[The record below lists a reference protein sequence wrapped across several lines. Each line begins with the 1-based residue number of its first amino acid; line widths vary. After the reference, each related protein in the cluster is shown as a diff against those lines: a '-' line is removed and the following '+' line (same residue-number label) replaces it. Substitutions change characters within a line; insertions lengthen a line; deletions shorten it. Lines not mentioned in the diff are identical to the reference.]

1 MNLFAL
7 QEMVILFGLAVFTVI
22 LFRRLMFP
30 SIIGFLFTGIL
41 AGPYTLGFIRDTHQ
55 VEQMAEI
62 GVVLLLFAI
71 GIEFSIKELMRIRHL
86 VLWGG
91 GLQLGLTILAITLLS
106 AGFGFSFQQSAFF
119 GFLVALSST
128 AILMKLLMDA
138 GEIDTPHG
146 KMALGILIFQDLCVV
161 PLMLFTP
168 FLAGAGEGLQGI
180 LVVSAKAA
188 AVVLCA
194 HFGARFAVPWIFEQ
208 VVKTRSRELFI
219 LTIILIG
226 FGAAWITS
234 QVGLSL
240 ALGAFIAGLAI
251 SESEYS
257 HQALGDIIPFRD
269 AFMSLFFISVGMLL
283 DPSVILRHPVL
294 VLSLIISII
303 LIKTV
308 ITSGA
313 AVSLGLPMRVAI
325 ITGLSLAQVGEFSFV
340 LSLEGLKHGL
350 LSPNLY
356 QVFLAASVATMALTP
371 LCIKIS
377 GPVAD
382 RLVRSL
388 PVRLTRGKGVLAGRE
403 HKLTLTD
410 HVIIVGYGL
419 NGRNLSR
426 ALKHLK
432 VPHTVIETN
441 PFTVSAERKRGN
453 HIIFG
458 DGSNREVLDHAQ
470 IAKARIIVVAISD
483 AAAARRIAA
492 LARKMN
498 PNIYII
504 VRTRYVAEVEPLF
517 RLGVNEV
524 IPEEFETSVE
534 ILSRV
539 LKKFLLPEDDIEECI
554 EEVRRDGYEMLRGV
568 SRRHSHAV
576 GITGYLAGVE
586 VGTFKVRSGSPLEGQ
601 SLSEGTL
608 RNRSGVTVLV
618 IKRGDEMIANP
629 DPVWEL
635 RDGDIVLLLGTPEQL
650 SVAGRLFGPADGKKS
665 KQFSD
670 KSARGRAVI
679 SDLFRR
685 EKK

>member
-1 MNLFAL
+1 MEFLFL
-7 QEMVILFGLAVFTVI
+7 KDMVILFGLAVLTVV
-22 LFRRLMFP
+22 LFRRLKFP

-62 GVVLLLFAI
+62 GVVLLLFTI
-71 GIEFSIKELMRIRHL
+71 GIEFSMKELMRIKYL
-86 VLWGG
+86 VFWGG
-91 GLQLGLTILAITLLS
+91 GLQLGLTIIVITLLS
-106 AGFGFSFQQSAFF
+106 VAFGFTFQQSAFF

-168 FLAGAGEGLQGI
+168 FLAGTGEGVQGI
-180 LVVSAKAA
+180 LIVSAKAA

-208 VVKTRSRELFI
+208 VVKARSRELFI

-226 FGAAWITS
+226 FGTAWITS
-234 QVGLSL
+234 RAGLSL

-269 AFMSLFFISVGMLL
+269 AFMSLFFISVGMLI
-283 DPSVILRHPVL
+283 DPSVIIRHPVL
-294 VLSLIISII
+294 VLSLIVSVIV
-303 LIKTV
+303 IKTL
-308 ITSGA
+308 ITSGV

-325 ITGLSLAQVGEFSFV
+325 ITGLSLAQIGEFSFI

-350 LSPNLY
+350 LSPSLY
-356 QVFLAASVATMALTP
+356 QDFLAASVTTMALTP
-371 LCIKIS
+371 LCIRIA

-382 RLVRSL
+382 RVVRSL
-388 PVRLTRGKGVLAGRE
+388 PDRLTKGKGVLAGKE
-403 HKLTLTD
+403 HKLTLKD

-426 ALKHLK
+426 SLKHLK
-432 VPHTVIETN
+432 VPHAVIETN
-441 PFTVSAERKRGN
+441 PYTVSAEKKKGR

-458 DGSNREVLDHAQ
+458 DGSNREILDHAR
-470 IAKARIIVVAISD
+470 IAGARIIVVAISD

-492 LARKMN
+492 LAREMN
-498 PNIYII
+498 PSIYII
-504 VRTRYVAEVEPLF
+504 VRTRYVAEVEPLL

-539 LKKFLLPEDDIEECI
+539 LRKFLLPEDEIEECI

-576 GITGYLAGVE
+576 GISGYLTGAE
-586 VGTFKVRSGSPLEGQ
+586 IGTFKVRQGSPLEGQ
-601 SLSEGTL
+601 SLRDGTL
-608 RNRSGVTVLV
+608 RDRSGVTVLA
-618 IKRGDEMIANP
+618 IKRGDEMNANP

-635 RDGDIVLLLGTPEQL
+635 HDGDVVLLLGTPEQL
-650 SVAGRLFGPADGKKS
+650 SVAGRLFGPAGGKKS
-665 KQFSD
+665 KAAD
-670 KSARGRAVI
+670 VNK
-679 SDLFRR
+679 
-685 EKK
+685 